1 MSDQGSSVTL
11 VFYRMGERWWKE
23 PVLNIAAAACQM
35 SNLTHV
41 EARGAP
47 PGRIRALSPRAVR
60 RVQVAIGEDIGTN
73 GMMTNVCRV
82 FSAPPPAAGLLAPS

>member
-1 MSDQGSSVTL
+1 MRRACGARAAGGGVSRVERMSDQGSSVTL

-41 EARGAP
+41 E
-47 PGRIRALSPRAVR
+47 
-60 RVQVAIGEDIGTN
+60 VAIGG
-73 GMMTNVCRV
+73 
-82 FSAPPPAAGLLAPS
+82 APQT

>member
-23 PVLNIAAAACQM
+23 PVLNLAAAACQM

-41 EARGAP
+41 E
-47 PGRIRALSPRAVR
+47 
-60 RVQVAIGEDIGTN
+60 VAIGGASQAYTDT
-73 GMMTNVCRV
+73 
-82 FSAPPPAAGLLAPS
+82 P

>member
-11 VFYRMGERWWKE
+11 VFYRMSDRWWKE
-23 PVLNIAAAACQM
+23 PVLNLAAAACQM

-41 EARGAP
+41 E
-47 PGRIRALSPRAVR
+47 
-60 RVQVAIGEDIGTN
+60 VAIGEDVGTN